1 MGLAIAVTIF
11 AWNVSVVGNTMEA
24 SFLSG
29 ANFLWVWYWAWAIVI
44 SVLVSVFFT
53 RMILVC
59 MLVITSRALLIGGA
73 QQLMASGTPE
83 LSFSNFNTEKLIVG
97 TLLLVVG
104 TTISVSAVLVAER
117 QG

>member
-1 MGLAIAVTIF
+1 MMGLAIAVTIF

-53 RMILVC
+53 RM
-59 MLVITSRALLIGGA
+59 
-73 QQLMASGTPE
+73 
-83 LSFSNFNTEKLIVG
+83 
-97 TLLLVVG
+97 
-104 TTISVSAVLVAER
+104 
-117 QG
+117 